1 MRPTKNIRRNVW
13 LLMLFALPASAAASV
28 QITELMY
35 NLEGADNGFE
45 WVEITNTGSTAVDVG
60 KWRLFEGDTNHT
72 LELAKGE
79 STLLL
84 PGGSAVIAD
93 NPEKFLVH
101 WPGVGVVFN
110 SAFSLSNTGETLT
123 LKNAKLEVADQV
135 SYTTALGAA
144 GDSGSL
150 QRLPAQAG
158 QGDTFVAALP
168 TPGVFPGEVKLVPK
182 KQHAAS
188 TAKSPDLKPTSS
200 GLAAV
205 ANAQPRAPFFLLP
218 WLLGLASITAL
229 GVAGVLFSKT
239 QQTIEETKSPADEFE
254 IIENNSKSL

>member
-1 MRPTKNIRRNVW
+1 
-13 LLMLFALPASAAASV
+13 MLFALPASAAASV

-35 NLEGADNGFE
+35 DLEGADNGFE

-60 KWRLFEGDTNHT
+60 NWRLFEGDTNHT
-72 LELAKGE
+72 LALAAG
-79 STLLL
+79 SSSIV
-84 PGGSAVIAD
+84 PAGGSAVIAD

-101 WPGVGVVFN
+101 WPGVGTVFN

-123 LKNAKLEVADQV
+123 LKNATLEIVDQV
-135 SYTTALGAA
+135 SYTALLGAA

-150 QRLPAQAG
+150 HRSG
-158 QGDTFVAALP
+158 NTFIAALP
-168 TPGVFPGEVKLVPK
+168 SPGVFPGELKPVPK
-182 KQHAAS
+182 KQNAAP
-188 TAKSPDLKPTSS
+188 TTKSPDLKPVSP

-205 ANAQPRAPFFLLP
+205 ANEQPRAPFSLLP

-254 IIENNSKSL
+254 IEE